1 MAYKFQLGAAVL
13 SGSLTQE
20 GDITGEGNLTV
31 ANSGEIGCAADPDL
45 ITLANQSVA
54 FANNADVN
62 IAKTAGLQL
71 GGVAVSATAAQLNQ
85 LNSGEVSSVTEIF
98 ATDLKLGE
106 DDQTK
111 IDFGTADRIE
121 FYANNNL
128 KAQLFGNVFTPG
140 ANDGTSLGSAAIGW
154 SELYLADSSEIKFGD
169 DQDVQLIHAPDSGLI
184 LQTKQ
189 SSNTGVNLKMRH
201 SSSSPDDNDII
212 GAFEFA
218 GYDDAGNETTFAGF
232 SSKVTDVS
240 NGAEDAGI
248 QLDVMVG
255 GTLVPG
261 ILDLGVTATGVVTI
275 KDGAYDFDVASHDGT
290 NGLKLGGAIVTS
302 TAAELNKLDGAT
314 ADVTAAKLSTLSALS
329 NDEIGYLDGATKGE
343 SSANKV
349 VVLDAQGDF
358 EMQDNDKIKFGNGAD
373 ASIYWDGD
381 SLEIGTESS
390 ATPINIGHGTSE
402 VTIGDN
408 LTVAGNLT
416 VQGTTTTVDSTTIN
430 VSSSFTFEG
439 TADDHE
445 TTLHAGGDGVG
456 GTPTTDLTI
465 YLPSFSASAGTQAF
479 YLPVMIDAPT
489 DASSKVTAAE
499 FALLDGGSTV
509 GTDSLASGD
518 GFLHNDG
525 GQMKQTSVDKIAD
538 LFAGDG
544 LAASSGVMA
553 LSIAGLASELSSAS
567 VADTDEFAISDG
579 GSMKKIDF
587 QHVRDSVFADVSDQA
602 SIAAGGA
609 LTLNVAAITGQTDFT
624 GVLENTDELI
634 FSDGG
639 VLKKMDMSI
648 VKTYIG
654 SGTSNV
660 ASGSNSATL
669 EVGVN
674 YFGVHGGAISATL
687 PASAGLTVGES
698 VKIKAGSD
706 CSTTNTLT
714 INKAGSQT
722 IDGATAIVLESPFA
736 AVELVYVV
744 ADTWRVF

>member
-1 MAYKFQLGAAVL
+1 
-13 SGSLTQE
+13 
-20 GDITGEGNLTV
+20 
-31 ANSGEIGCAADPDL
+31 
-45 ITLANQSVA
+45 
-54 FANNADVN
+54 
-62 IAKTAGLQL
+62 
-71 GGVAVSATAAQLNQ
+71 
-85 LNSGEVSSVTEIF
+85 
-98 ATDLKLGE
+98 
-106 DDQTK
+106 
-111 IDFGTADRIE
+111 
-121 FYANNNL
+121 
-128 KAQLFGNVFTPG
+128 
-140 ANDGTSLGSAAIGW
+140 
-154 SELYLADSSEIKFGD
+154 
-169 DQDVQLIHAPDSGLI
+169 
-184 LQTKQ
+184 
-189 SSNTGVNLKMRH
+189 MRH

>member
-218 GYDDAGNETTFAGF
+218 GY
-232 SSKVTDVS
+232 SS
-240 NGAEDAGI
+240 
-248 QLDVMVG
+248 
-255 GTLVPG
+255 LVPG